1 MKKLNKLY
9 GLITDAV
16 MKKYLDDSDID
27 LLITSVK
34 MLLEEKS
41 KKRRKW

>member
-1 MKKLNKLY
+1 MNRLEQFIN
-9 GLITDAV
+9 LIKTGVED
-16 MKKYLDDSDID
+16 KILDDSDID

-41 KKRRKW
+41 RKRRK